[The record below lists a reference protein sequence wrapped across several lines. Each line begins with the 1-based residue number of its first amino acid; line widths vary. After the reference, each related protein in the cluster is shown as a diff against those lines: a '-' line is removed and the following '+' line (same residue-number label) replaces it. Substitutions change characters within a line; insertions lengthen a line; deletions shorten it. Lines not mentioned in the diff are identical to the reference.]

1 MSTTRQIQDSL
12 KTNNSTASGITAVEP
27 ANSMAGMKNDSS
39 YKYIRITVN
48 DNPVIMRTDCGDY
61 PVPNT
66 SLELTNEEP
75 EKSRSINLLELNH
88 ETKQLFSSVNEQYK
102 IEISFRKDNVT
113 IALPDHINTN
123 LVNFIK
129 LYKPVWNPNYCC
141 VNFVYEMEYGS
152 RSVASLNDPLYFH
165 YYQSSPDTFSE
176 DTLSCGDAV
185 HLYDTEYKVNHFA
198 IYLDKKYYISLIGT
212 GGPLLISTLDQL
224 KFIYKTT
231 QVSEIRLFS
240 DQDPNPNAN
249 TAGLTPNQYFRQ
261 DQISKGTTSNIYANF
276 FRRAVLP
283 ATSDMGAAIST
294 YTSFIKFA

>member
-12 KTNNSTASGITAVEP
+12 KTNNSTASGISAVEP
-27 ANSMAGMKNDSS
+27 AHPTTGMKNGSS

-48 DNPVIMRTDCGDY
+48 DNPVIMRTDCGEY

-66 SLELTNEEP
+66 SIEWTNEET

-88 ETKQLFSSVNEQYK
+88 GTTRLFSSVNEQYK

-113 IALPDHINTN
+113 ITLPDHINTN

-141 VNFVYEMEYGS
+141 INFAFEMEYGS

-185 HLYDTEYKVNHFA
+185 HLYDTGYAVNHFA

-224 KFIYKTT
+224 KFIYKSTH
-231 QVSEIRLFS
+231 VSKIHLIS
-240 DQDPNPNAN
+240 GQDPNPTAN
-249 TAGLTPNQYFRQ
+249 TTELSPIQHYRQ
-261 DQISKGTTSNIYANF
+261 DPISKVTTSNICANF
-276 FRRAVLP
+276 FKRAVLP
-283 ATSDMGAAIST
+283 ATSDVGATITADT
-294 YTSFIKFA
+294 AFINFT